1 MRTFTRLLHP
11 NGPKGFR
18 RLGLALALLTA
29 CLCACVAVA
38 ADPPGTGAPADGV
51 DAPRRVYVAWL
62 DEDAAVLAFRSRGEK
77 GRVVVG
83 VAMPFQNGAASE
95 RGHLYQ
101 IPGFQ
106 DAIPTQT
113 DLTDFRE
120 GLNAHRARL
129 PSQSKYVFTSQPL
142 DNRSGL
148 TLDKID
154 QSFLGYIRTP
164 SERPGELEVWDVT
177 LVPPISSQQ
186 TLTVVFV
193 GDLVLVKSKSD
204 LSVRGRTE
212 AAMVDLLSKLAHD
225 ENLPVNSVA
234 LKNDCGGARH
244 LLALQANLLKYE
256 ERRSVRDSVAG
267 AIDGAPKGN
276 GAYSIVNTG
285 WKKKILRLDVEP
297 AERAG
302 EIKAVASHGDE
313 TTNGLETFASS
324 GDEITGAGLELQPC
338 KPLSVSAAPRSW
350 YREFRGPVSFTL
362 GGDTLKAQVP
372 LLGVHKVLLIVGS
385 LPALALIF
393 FGLRSAV
400 RIRRARTGGAVKP
413 GDGPTDTVHKG
424 EKVKGGRRRW
434 LFIFPRR
441 SAAAGA
447 QDAPHAATELRDLI
461 QRRGAAHAQAH
472 ELDSRL
478 GDYLEKALFDVQ
490 SSSEALQDAL
500 KVREER
506 DRWVNAMKPLGA
518 TPEKA
523 LGSLQRLNETRETF
537 GAKVIEINALL
548 NGADQTPG
556 PKAGGNGQAA
566 GGTPDDAVATSLA
579 KLSEAMPVLKRSIKE
594 YRGMAR
600 QIQLAL
606 DPALHDDASHT
617 AHKPAHL
624 AESVEGMRS
633 LLEDVL
639 RKYAEPLRLGPGEI
653 DLNALNVTA
662 LDERF
667 ARWSKRHASIR
678 MLESDERVRR
688 ARAVSAE
695 LAHVGRVLRDGRRP
709 EYDELFDGSEINLGA
724 LAQGLLKAA
733 ESSDAALTAA
743 VFKLAAGDGLG
754 GRESFDAKEVDEILV
769 LFTRHI
775 LVETPVKSV
784 LLHMLRLW
792 QIMEAYCRESA
803 EEAASDFYAQG
814 QEFLRGCEQVIADLA
829 RLGVHLHPV
838 RFFRKPCEDSDDA
851 GERQWKFTEVGSTP
865 SIQNSPK
872 IYAPIR
878 DKLKLESEE
887 YGRTVADVNAWGF
900 DCEFSPDLKRGTE
913 LWRW

>member
-1 MRTFTRLLHP
+1 M
-11 NGPKGFR
+11 
-18 RLGLALALLTA
+18 RLGLGLTLLAA

-38 ADPPGTGAPADGV
+38 AADPPGSGAPADGV
-51 DAPRRVYVAWL
+51 DAPPQRVYVAWL
-62 DEDAAVLAFRSRGEK
+62 DEDAAVLAFRSPGEK

-106 DAIPTQT
+106 DAVPSQT

-148 TLDKID
+148 TFDKID
-154 QSFLGYIRTP
+154 QSFIGYIRTP

-177 LVPPISSQQ
+177 LIPPISSQQ
-186 TLTVVFV
+186 TLTVIFV

-212 AAMVDLLSKLAHD
+212 AAMVDLLAKLARD

-267 AIDGAPKGN
+267 AIEGSPKGDS
-276 GAYSIVNTG
+276 AYSVVNTG
-285 WKKKILRLDVEP
+285 WKKKTLRLDVQP
-297 AERAG
+297 AERADA
-302 EIKAVASHGDE
+302 IKAVASHGDE
-313 TTNGLETFASS
+313 TTNGLETLASS

-338 KPLSVSAAPRSW
+338 KPLSVSAEPRSW
-350 YREFRGPVSFTL
+350 YREFHGPVSFTL
-362 GGDTLKAQVP
+362 GSETLKAQVP

-385 LPALALIF
+385 SLPALALIF
-393 FGLRSAV
+393 FGLRTAV
-400 RIRRARTGGAVKP
+400 RLRRARLEGALKS
-413 GDGPTDTVHKG
+413 GNGPTDTVQKG
-424 EKVKGGRRRW
+424 EKVKGDRRRW
-434 LFIFPRR
+434 LFIFPRN

-447 QDAPHAATELRDLI
+447 QDAPNAAAELRDLI

-478 GDYLEKALFDVQ
+478 GDYLEKALLGIQ
-490 SSSEALQDAL
+490 SSSEALQEAL

-506 DRWVNAMKPLGA
+506 DRWADAMKPLGA
-518 TPEKA
+518 TPEEA
-523 LGSLQRLNETRETF
+523 LGSLQRLNETRKTF
-537 GAKVIEINALL
+537 GTKVIEINALL
-548 NGADQTPG
+548 NGADPTPG
-556 PKAGGNGQAA
+556 PKTGGNSQAA
-566 GGTPDDAVATSLA
+566 GGTPDAAVATALA
-579 KLSEAMPVLKRSIKE
+579 KLSETMPALKRIVEE
-594 YRGMAR
+594 YRGMTR
-600 QIQLAL
+600 HIQVAL
-606 DPALHDDASHT
+606 DPALPDDASHT
-617 AHKPAHL
+617 ANKPAHL

-633 LLEDVL
+633 LLEEVL
-639 RKYAEPLRLGPGEI
+639 HKYAEPLRLGPGET

-662 LDERF
+662 LGERF
-667 ARWSKRHASIR
+667 ARWSKKHASIR

-695 LAHVGRVLRDGRRP
+695 MAHVGRVLRDGRRP
-709 EYDELFDGSEINLGA
+709 KYDELFDGSEINLGA

-733 ESSDAALTAA
+733 ESSDAALTAS
-743 VFKLAAGDGLG
+743 VSKLAGVSGEGPG
-754 GRESFDAKEVDEILV
+754 GRENFDAKEVDEILV
-769 LFTRHI
+769 PFTKHI
-775 LVETPVKSV
+775 LVETPAKSV

-803 EEAASDFYAQG
+803 EEAASDFYEQS
-814 QEFLRGCEQVIADLA
+814 QVFLRGCEQVLADLA

-838 RFFRKPCEDSDDA
+838 RFFKKPCEDSHDA
-851 GERQWKFTEVGSTP
+851 GERQWKFTEVASTP

-878 DKLKLESEE
+878 DKLKLKSDE

-900 DCEFSPDLKRGTE
+900 DCEFSPDLKRPTE